1 MRCARLLTVTTRE
14 PGTGSICSSSSPVR
28 AKCPRWLVPSC
39 SSNPSSVVCFGGN
52 ITPALLIS
60 RSILGCR
67 ARSWAAAA
75 LPFSASRTASTTEA
89 PRAARTWAVS
99 NPRPV
104 FAPVTTASRPCWP
117 GTSSLVHFAF
127 MIPPGCIANYDV
139 RLSSII
145 GWTTYIVKGRIG
157 SMPRRTDSRSRMI
170 AAAAELF
177 RQRGYHATTFS
188 DVVRDSG
195 APRGS
200 TYFHFPG
207 GKAELAR
214 EAIARAG
221 DEMEELIDDA
231 ARQASDPASLVRA
244 LAQIMAGRLE
254 RSGYQSGC
262 AIATMV
268 LELAPGD
275 EEFSAAFDTVF
286 ARWRTALVTRFE
298 PLGIAPGRATILAGL
313 TISAIEG
320 ALVLSRAARSTEPFT
335 SNGHRVRR

>member
-1 MRCARLLTVTTRE
+1 
-14 PGTGSICSSSSPVR
+14 
-28 AKCPRWLVPSC
+28 
-39 SSNPSSVVCFGGN
+39 
-52 ITPALLIS
+52 
-60 RSILGCR
+60 
-67 ARSWAAAA
+67 
-75 LPFSASRTASTTEA
+75 
-89 PRAARTWAVS
+89 
-99 NPRPV
+99 
-104 FAPVTTASRPCWP
+104 
-117 GTSSLVHFAF
+117 
-127 MIPPGCIANYDV
+127 
-139 RLSSII
+139 
-145 GWTTYIVKGRIG
+145 
-157 SMPRRTDSRSRMI
+157 MI

-221 DEMEELIDDA
+221 DELEEMVAQA
-231 ARQASDPASLVRA
+231 ARHADDPASLVRA
-244 LAQIMAGRLE
+244 LAQILAGRLE

-262 AIATMV
+262 PIATMV

-298 PLGIAPGRATILAGL
+298 PLGLAPGRAKVLAGL
-313 TISAIEG
+313 TISALEG
-320 ALVLSRAARSTEPFT
+320 ALVLSRAARSTQPFT
-335 SNGHRVRR
+335 TTAEALISAIDHDAAAQPAAP